1 MAYGGGTWLFQ
12 NKVLPGTYINFV
24 SLSRAIVSFADR
36 GYTAMALELDW
47 GVEGEVFSVENSDF
61 QKDSLK
67 IFGYSYNH
75 DKMKGLRDL
84 FANAKTLYCYKLNE
98 GVKASNDLATAK
110 YAGIRG
116 NDIKI
121 TVAVNVD
128 TPSKYDVITLL
139 DNRKVDMQ
147 TVSTAGELIGN
158 DFVDFKTG
166 ASLSAVVAK
175 PLENGTNGSTVTGT
189 EYQKFLDKIETYYFN
204 TLGCL
209 ATDEVIKKLYIQFTK
224 RMRDEVGAKFQTV
237 VYRGEYADHEGVIS
251 VENKT
256 VSKDDK
262 ESSAV
267 YWVTGAEAGC
277 AVNKSITSKKY
288 DGDFTFEFKEN
299 QTALANGIKA
309 GKFLFHKADNTVVV
323 LTDINT
329 FTSITVDKNDDFSSN
344 QTIRVLDQI
353 AVDIAKLFNSSF
365 VGKVNNDD
373 DGRIALKDNIADHHK
388 ELQRIRAIE
397 NFSSD
402 DITVEKG
409 RTKKSVLVTDKVTP
423 VNAMERLYMTV
434 IVA

>member
-24 SLSRAIVSFADR
+24 SLARAIVALADR
-36 GYTAMALELDW
+36 GYVAMPLELDW
-47 GVEGEVFSVENSDF
+47 GVDGEVFTVENGDF

-67 IFGYSYNH
+67 IFGYDYTH
-75 DKMKGLRDL
+75 EKMKGLRDL
-84 FANAKTLYCYKLNE
+84 FANAKTAYIYKLND
-98 GVKASNDLATAK
+98 GAKASNDIATAK
-110 YAGIRG
+110 YKGTRG

-121 TVAVNVD
+121 TIANNVD
-128 TPSKYDVITLL
+128 ELSKFDVITLL
-139 DNRKVDMQ
+139 DNKKVDVQ
-147 TVSTAGELIGN
+147 TVSTVDDLVSN
-158 DFVDFKTG
+158 DFVDFKKTTP
-166 ASLSAVVAK
+166 LNPVVAK
-175 PLENGTNGSTVTGT
+175 PLENGTNGSAVTGA
-189 EYQKFLDKIETYYFN
+189 EHQKFLEKIENFYFN
-204 TLGCL
+204 NLGCL
-209 ATDEVIKKLYIQFTK
+209 ATDETIKKLYIQFTK
-224 RMRDEVGAKFQTV
+224 RMRDEVGAKFQMV
-237 VYRGEYADHEGVIS
+237 VYRGAYADHEGVIS

-256 VSKDDK
+256 ISKNDK

-267 YWVTGAEAGC
+267 YWVAGAEAGC
-277 AVNKSITSKKY
+277 EVNKSVTNKIY
-288 DGDFTFEFKEN
+288 GGDFVFEFKEN
-299 QTALANGIKA
+299 QTALANGIKE
-309 GKFLFHKADNTVVV
+309 GKFLFHRADNKALV
-323 LTDINT
+323 LSDINT

-423 VNAMERLYMTV
+423 VNAMEQLYMTV